1 MNISILIV
9 TNDFEKWIENFK
21 ESFHNE
27 KTIIQKHGTSY
38 YYLSAGKEI
47 EIRFYLTDKVTE
59 HIVRGRKINHVV
71 LDKKIDEEE
80 SRLIQISLIG
90 NEVRKTDTWFNESGK
105 VGDYKGTPVYTI
117 EEIKFEPKRANRN
130 FIYAL
135 GHQGTSENL
144 NLIFWDGSVWRQ
156 LMQGLKKRRSQSQK

>member
-21 ESFHNE
+21 KSFHN
-27 KTIIQKHGTSY
+27 IQKHGTSY

-71 LDKKIDEEE
+71 LDKKID
-80 SRLIQISLIG
+80 
-90 NEVRKTDTWFNESGK
+90 TD
-105 VGDYKGTPVYTI
+105 
-117 EEIKFEPKRANRN
+117 
-130 FIYAL
+130 
-135 GHQGTSENL
+135 
-144 NLIFWDGSVWRQ
+144 
-156 LMQGLKKRRSQSQK
+156 

>member
-21 ESFHNE
+21 ASFHN
-27 KTIIQKHGTSY
+27 IQKHGTSY

-47 EIRFYLTDKVTE
+47 EIRFYITDKVTE
-59 HIVRGRKINHVV
+59 NIVRGRKINHVV

-90 NEVRKTDTWFNESGK
+90 NEVRKTDTWFDEVYNESK
-105 VGDYKGTPVYTI
+105 
-117 EEIKFEPKRANRN
+117 
-130 FIYAL
+130 L
-135 GHQGTSENL
+135 
-144 NLIFWDGSVWRQ
+144 
-156 LMQGLKKRRSQSQK
+156 

>member
-21 ESFHNE
+21 KSFHN
-27 KTIIQKHGTSY
+27 IQKHGTSY
-38 YYLSAGKEI
+38 YYLSTGKEI

-80 SRLIQISLIG
+80 SRLIQIG
-90 NEVRKTDTWFNESGK
+90 NEVRKTDNWFNE
-105 VGDYKGTPVYTI
+105 VYN
-117 EEIKFEPKRANRN
+117 ESK
-130 FIYAL
+130 L
-135 GHQGTSENL
+135 
-144 NLIFWDGSVWRQ
+144 
-156 LMQGLKKRRSQSQK
+156 

>member
-21 ESFHNE
+21 KSFYN
-27 KTIIQKHGTSY
+27 IQKHGTSY

-59 HIVRGRKINHVV
+59 HIVRGRRINHVV

-90 NEVRKTDTWFNESGK
+90 NEVRKTDNWFNE
-105 VGDYKGTPVYTI
+105 VYN
-117 EEIKFEPKRANRN
+117 ESK
-130 FIYAL
+130 L
-135 GHQGTSENL
+135 
-144 NLIFWDGSVWRQ
+144 
-156 LMQGLKKRRSQSQK
+156 

>member
-21 ESFHNE
+21 KSFHNMEPVIIIYQQE
-27 KTIIQKHGTSY
+27 KKLKLDFI
-38 YYLSAGKEI
+38 L
-47 EIRFYLTDKVTE
+47 LE

-90 NEVRKTDTWFNESGK
+90 NEVRKTDNWFNE
-105 VGDYKGTPVYTI
+105 VYN
-117 EEIKFEPKRANRN
+117 ESK
-130 FIYAL
+130 L
-135 GHQGTSENL
+135 
-144 NLIFWDGSVWRQ
+144 
-156 LMQGLKKRRSQSQK
+156 

>member
-21 ESFHNE
+21 KSFHNE

-38 YYLSAGKEI
+38 YYLSTGKEI

-59 HIVRGRKINHVV
+59 YIKINHVV
-71 LDKKIDEEE
+71 LDEEE

-90 NEVRKTDTWFNESGK
+90 NEVRKTDNWFNE
-105 VGDYKGTPVYTI
+105 VYN
-117 EEIKFEPKRANRN
+117 ESK
-130 FIYAL
+130 L
-135 GHQGTSENL
+135 
-144 NLIFWDGSVWRQ
+144 
-156 LMQGLKKRRSQSQK
+156 

>member
-47 EIRFYLTDKVTE
+47 EIRFYLTDK
-59 HIVRGRKINHVV
+59 ISFFAFI
-71 LDKKIDEEE
+71 LSIFSIKKSPNSI
-80 SRLIQISLIG
+80 
-90 NEVRKTDTWFNESGK
+90 
-105 VGDYKGTPVYTI
+105 
-117 EEIKFEPKRANRN
+117 
-130 FIYAL
+130 
-135 GHQGTSENL
+135 
-144 NLIFWDGSVWRQ
+144 
-156 LMQGLKKRRSQSQK
+156 

>member
-9 TNDFEKWIENFK
+9 TNNFEKWIENFK
-21 ESFHNE
+21 KSFHN
-27 KTIIQKHGTSY
+27 IQKHGTSY

-71 LDKKIDEEE
+71 LDKKIDKEE

-90 NEVRKTDTWFNESGK
+90 NEVRKTDNWFNE
-105 VGDYKGTPVYTI
+105 VYN
-117 EEIKFEPKRANRN
+117 EFK
-130 FIYAL
+130 L
-135 GHQGTSENL
+135 
-144 NLIFWDGSVWRQ
+144 
-156 LMQGLKKRRSQSQK
+156 

>member
-47 EIRFYLTDKVTE
+47 EIRSYLTDKVTE

-90 NEVRKTDTWFNESGK
+90 NEVRKTDNWFNE
-105 VGDYKGTPVYTI
+105 VYN
-117 EEIKFEPKRANRN
+117 ESK
-130 FIYAL
+130 L
-135 GHQGTSENL
+135 
-144 NLIFWDGSVWRQ
+144 
-156 LMQGLKKRRSQSQK
+156 

>member
-21 ESFHNE
+21 ESFLN
-27 KTIIQKHGTSY
+27 IQKHGNSY

-59 HIVRGRKINHVV
+59 HIVRGKKINHVI

-90 NEVRKTDTWFNESGK
+90 NEVRKTDNWFNE
-105 VGDYKGTPVYTI
+105 VYN
-117 EEIKFEPKRANRN
+117 ESK
-130 FIYAL
+130 L
-135 GHQGTSENL
+135 
-144 NLIFWDGSVWRQ
+144 
-156 LMQGLKKRRSQSQK
+156 